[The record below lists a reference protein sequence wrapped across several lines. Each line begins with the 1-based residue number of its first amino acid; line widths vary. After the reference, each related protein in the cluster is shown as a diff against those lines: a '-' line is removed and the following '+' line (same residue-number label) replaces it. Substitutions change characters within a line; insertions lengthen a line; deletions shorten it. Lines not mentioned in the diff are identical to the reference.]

1 MHMSGFWSRAAQDA
15 AEAQDA
21 ARSRYGPHS
30 SLHSRAPSDRPRW
43 LLGLSL
49 LTIFVAGATAV
60 VVDWYTGG
68 AVFCTVTNRLSG
80 WDIPLAAHVVMIACA
95 VGFLLSI
102 FFARRALLLSLTLML
117 TACALLTGIVLV
129 ARDSAVTKSAESC
142 SFMGTSTDTYTDH
155 VWWVYVLWG
164 VAVAV
169 LLVQP
174 LRVLARHRRAAD

>member
-1 MHMSGFWSRAAQDA
+1 MSGFWSRVAQDA

-43 LLGLSL
+43 LLGISL

-68 AVFCTVTNRLSG
+68 AVFCTVKTRLSG
-80 WDIPLAAHVVMIACA
+80 GDIPLAAHVVMIACG
-95 VGFLLSI
+95 VGFLLSS
-102 FFARRALLLSLTLML
+102 FFARRVLLLSLTLML
-117 TACALLTGIVLV
+117 TACAVLAGSILV
-129 ARDSAVTKSAESC
+129 ARDSAITKSVKTC
-142 SFMGTSTDTYTDH
+142 SLMGTSTDTYTQH
-155 VWWVYVLWG
+155 VWWVYLFWG

-174 LRVLARHRRAAD
+174 LRVLARHRRAAG